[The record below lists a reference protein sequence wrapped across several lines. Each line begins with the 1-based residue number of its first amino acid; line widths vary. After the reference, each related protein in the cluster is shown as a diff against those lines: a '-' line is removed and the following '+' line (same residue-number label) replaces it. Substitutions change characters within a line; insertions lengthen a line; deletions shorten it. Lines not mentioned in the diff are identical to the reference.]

1 MPTTIQLPAAD
12 GSTTPARPRHTT
24 RYAIA
29 AGAVLVFGVS
39 ALTIANQAMTKQDD
53 QTQFTTDGVRE
64 LVINQDAGDITLVA
78 GSIAGQVRVTTTR
91 SWSWQQ
97 PPFTHTV
104 KDGVLT
110 LTGESPPFPRLG
122 NSDVDQEV
130 TVPPGVTVRV
140 DVSAGNVRATGLD
153 APHFEVKTESGSIDA
168 TDLDVTAFSATTSSG
183 SIRASLYGATE
194 RVNAR
199 TSAGSV
205 ELTVPDATYTV
216 DANTS
221 SGQVRIQVTDAPDAA
236 RLISAHTSSGDVTI
250 RHR

>member
-12 GSTTPARPRHTT
+12 GSTAPARRRHTT
-24 RYAIA
+24 RYAVA

-39 ALTIANQAMTKQDD
+39 ALTIANQAMTKHE

-78 GSIAGQVRVTTTR
+78 GSTAGQVRVTTSR

-97 PPFTHTV
+97 PPSTHTV
-104 KDGVLT
+104 KDGALT
-110 LTGESPPFPRLG
+110 LTGESSRFLQLG
-122 NSDVDQEV
+122 TSHADQEV

-140 DVSAGNVRATGLD
+140 DVSAGNIRATGLD
-153 APHFEVKTESGSIDA
+153 APHFEVKTVSGSIDA
-168 TDLDVTAFSATTSSG
+168 IDLDVTAFSATTSSG
-183 SIRASLYGATE
+183 SIQASLYGATE
-194 RVNAR
+194 RINAR

-205 ELTVPDATYTV
+205 ELTVPDAAYDV
-216 DANTS
+216 DADTS
-221 SGQVRIQVTDAPDAA
+221 SGAVRIQVTDEPDAA
-236 RLISAHTSSGDVTI
+236 RLISAHTSSGDVTV